1 MNPLHGELI
10 DFTQGVQAKI
20 EAGVGYVIIETD
32 EVAVVQ
38 VWWYTPMRSA
48 MTNLITELPSL
59 LSLNFISWLVQ
70 WRPCSCN
77 RVAHELLS

>member
-70 WRPCSCN
+70 RRPRSCN